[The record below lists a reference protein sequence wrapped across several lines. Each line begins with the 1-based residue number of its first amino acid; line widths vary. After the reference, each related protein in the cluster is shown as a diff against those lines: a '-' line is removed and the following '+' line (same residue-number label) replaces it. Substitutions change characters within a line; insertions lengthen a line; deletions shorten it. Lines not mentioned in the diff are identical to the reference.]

1 VTNLTLKIN
10 IYSAVFHHTVSVQIL
25 NAIGV
30 PFLQFNYM
38 PELLSLILISGEWRW
53 SEMRLWCVHGR
64 QGFCRCGCL
73 LASLFCFVCV
83 KSEMKRC
90 ITDCNN

>member
-53 SEMRLWCVHGR
+53 SEMRL
-64 QGFCRCGCL
+64 
-73 LASLFCFVCV
+73 
-83 KSEMKRC
+83 
-90 ITDCNN
+90 